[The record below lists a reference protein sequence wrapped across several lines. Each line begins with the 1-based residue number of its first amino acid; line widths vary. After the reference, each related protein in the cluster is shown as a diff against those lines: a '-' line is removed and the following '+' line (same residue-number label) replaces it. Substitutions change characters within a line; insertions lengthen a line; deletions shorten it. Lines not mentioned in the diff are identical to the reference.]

1 MTWASLGKRGGIAL
15 LALFS
20 GVAVATAVFAPS
32 AFAAS
37 CGSVETSIID
47 CSSANDTTGSA
58 AVALLV
64 TVIQI
69 LTGAI
74 GIVAIGALVYAGILY
89 ASASGNSSQLA
100 KAKELIANTVI
111 GLVLFAGMALLLN
124 YLIPGGLFSGNA
136 QFGATDANEITLGGG
151 VGPGGGGGNGSNTPG
166 LGQTAITVASWNTLF
181 SNKTPLAT
189 GAKSIGAKADV
200 IGFQEVHRPDKTHR
214 YSLLNDFMCK
224 TCKFNGYME
233 PNGRSGGDANTNN
246 GRAAS
251 LPIAWN
257 KSRFTLVKSGY
268 RKVYET
274 PKSRW
279 DDLGSPKAATYVK
292 LRDIKT
298 SDQFYVINTHTVAT
312 VESRGKPNSN
322 KERVAL
328 YKKHMDVL
336 VSMVSGFQK
345 EKIPVIILGD
355 FNVNYRYDS
364 KVRNSNFPYTRLGSI
379 GIKSNWD
386 LLNLAG
392 ISSSA
397 STHGSGSRLIDYA
410 WLWGPDAKAVS
421 TSIGSKYGSDHHTV
435 YFSVAIGK
443 PIVAVPGGD
452 QKAAIPTSLKGVK
465 NYRDLASLNS
475 SLIKPGVIFRSA
487 KLQDATTD
495 DRQALSKLLA
505 NGAIIDFRTASVRS
519 RSPDAPI
526 SGVPNLNYPVE
537 GVTGA
542 DGYVRAFVN
551 SAAGRKQFGAAITK
565 IANTQGAVLFH
576 CTAGKDRTGWMA
588 AMLMYI
594 MGASDAQVMTEYL
607 KSRDAGADFE
617 VDKAWLNA
625 ALSAAR
631 KNNGGSIMNYITSPT
646 KGLGVSTDTIA
657 KLKAKL
663 AP

>member
-1 MTWASLGKRGGIAL
+1 MTRASLGKRGGIAL

-20 GVAVATAVFAPS
+20 SIAVATAMLAPS
-32 AFAAS
+32 ALAAS
-37 CGSVETSIID
+37 CGNVETSIID
-47 CSSANDTTGSA
+47 CSSANDTTGSSV
-58 AVALLV
+58 VALLV
-64 TVIQI
+64 TAIQV
-69 LTGAI
+69 LTGAV
-74 GIVAIGALVYAGILY
+74 GIVAIGALIYAGILY
-89 ASASGNSSQLA
+89 AAASGNSSQVA

-136 QFGATDANEITLGGG
+136 KFGATDATEITLGGG
-151 VGPGGGGGNGSNTPG
+151 VGAGGGSGSGSSSPG

-181 SNKTPLAT
+181 SNKSPLAN

-200 IGFQEVHRPDKTHR
+200 IGFQEVHWADKTHA
-214 YSLLNDFMCK
+214 YSLRDNFICNS
-224 TCKFNGYME
+224 CQFEGYMDSYKQ
-233 PNGRSGGDANTNN
+233 NSSGS
-246 GRAAS
+246 RPAS
-251 LPIAWN
+251 LTIAWK
-257 KSRFTLVKSGY
+257 KSRFSRVGSGY
-268 RKVYET
+268 KSVYSKEAA
-274 PKSRW
+274 
-279 DDLGSPKAATYVK
+279 DGEGSAKWITWVK
-292 LRDIKT
+292 LKDKKT
-298 SDQFYVINTHTVAT
+298 ADSFYVVNTHTVASI
-312 VESRGKPNSN
+312 ESKGEPNSD
-322 KERVAL
+322 KDRVAL

-336 VSMVSGFQK
+336 TTFLKGLQR
-345 EKIPVIILGD
+345 ENIPIIVLGD
-355 FNVNYRYDS
+355 FNVNYRYDKS
-364 KVRNSNFPYTRLGSI
+364 AKYKDFPYTRLGQI
-379 GIKSNWD
+379 GFRSNWD
-386 LLNLAG
+386 LLNLSG

-397 STHGSGSRLIDYA
+397 STHGSGSRLIDYG

-421 TSIGSKYGSDHHTV
+421 TSIGSKYGSDHHAV
-435 YFSVAIGK
+435 YFSVTIGK
-443 PIVAVPGGD
+443 PIVTPSGGY
-452 QKAAIPTSLKGVK
+452 QNAAIPTSLKGVR

-475 SLIKPGVIFRSA
+475 SLIKPGVVFRSA
-487 KLQDATTD
+487 KLQDATAE
-495 DRQALSKLLA
+495 DRKALATLLA
-505 NGAIIDFRTASVRS
+505 GGAIIDFRTPSVRS
-519 RSPDAPI
+519 NSPDASI
-526 SGVPNLNYPVE
+526 SGVPNLSYPVE

-607 KSRDAGADFE
+607 KSSDAGYE
-617 VDKAWLNA
+617 VDKSWLNA

-663 AP
+663 GP

>member
-1 MTWASLGKRGGIAL
+1 M
-15 LALFS
+15 ALFS
-20 GVAVATAVFAPS
+20 SVALALAIFAPS
-32 AFAAS
+32 ALAAS

-74 GIVAIGALVYAGILY
+74 GIVAIGALIYAGILY
-89 ASASGNSSQLA
+89 ASASGNSSQVA

-111 GLVLFAGMALLLN
+111 GLVLFAGMGLLLN
-124 YLIPGGLFSGNA
+124 YLIPGGLFSGTA
-136 QFGATDANEITLGGG
+136 KFGATDATEITLGGG
-151 VGPGGGGGNGSNTPG
+151 VGAGSGGGNGSSTPG

-200 IGFQEVHRPDKTHR
+200 IGFQEVHWVDKTHM
-214 YSLLNDFMCK
+214 YSLRDNFICNSCQFD
-224 TCKFNGYME
+224 GYMDSYKQTS
-233 PNGRSGGDANTNN
+233 SGS
-246 GRAAS
+246 RPAS
-251 LPIAWN
+251 LTIAWK
-257 KSRFTLVKSGY
+257 KSRFSEINSGY
-268 RKVYET
+268 KSVYSKDAADGE
-274 PKSRW
+274 
-279 DDLGSPKAATYVK
+279 GSSKWITWVK
-292 LRDIKT
+292 LKDKKT
-298 SDQFYVINTHTVAT
+298 ADSFYVVNTHTVASI
-312 VESRGKPNSN
+312 ESKGKPNSD
-322 KERVAL
+322 KDRVAL

-336 VSMVSGFQK
+336 TSFLKSLQR
-345 EKIPVIILGD
+345 ENIPIIVLGD
-355 FNVNYRYDS
+355 FNVNYRYD
-364 KVRNSNFPYTRLGSI
+364 KTAKYKDFPYVRLGQL
-379 GIKSNWD
+379 GFRSNWD
-386 LLNLAG
+386 LLNLSG
-392 ISSSA
+392 IAASA

-410 WLWGPDAKAVS
+410 WLWGPDAKAVA

-542 DGYVRAFVN
+542 DGYVRAFVD

-565 IANTQGAVLFH
+565 IANTDGSVLFH